1 MSFTRKSNP
10 DTADRQLLM
19 LPDVPVLDGLSKA
32 GQAAFIDWWSRVR
45 EALKREDDI
54 LRALIGDVRDS
65 IKEQPADDSSTTI
78 VQVGGGGG
86 GVSREEVE
94 QIVNESVTNAVA
106 NARYTHSQGVPS
118 TEWLIV
124 HNLGWKPSA
133 TVIDSVGNEVC
144 GDVKHDSITQL
155 RISFTNSFSG
165 NAYLT

>member
-19 LPDVPVLDGLSKA
+19 LPDMPVLDGLSKT
-32 GQAAFIDWWSRVR
+32 GQAAFTDWWSRVR

-54 LRALIGDVRDS
+54 LRSLIGDVRDS
-65 IKEQPADDSSTTI
+65 IPDQTSDSADTTI
-78 VQVGGGGG
+78 VQIGGSGG

-94 QIVNESVTNAVA
+94 QIVSESVTNAVA
-106 NARYTHSQGVPS
+106 SARYTHSQGVPS
-118 TEWLIV
+118 TEWIIV

-133 TVIDSVGNEVC
+133 TVIDSIGNEVC
-144 GDVKHDSITQL
+144 GDVLHDSITQL
-155 RISFTNSFSG
+155 RISFTNAFSG

>member
-1 MSFTRKSNP
+1 MSLVRKSNP

-19 LPDVPVLDGLSKA
+19 LPDLPVLDGLSKA
-32 GQAAFIDWWSRVR
+32 GQTSFADWWNRVR

-54 LRALIGDVRDS
+54 LRALIGGVRDS
-65 IKEQPADDSSTTI
+65 IPTQATETPGSTI
-78 VQVGGGGG
+78 VNIDGSG

-94 QIVNESVTNAVA
+94 QIVSDSISNAIA

-155 RISFTNSFSG
+155 RISFTNAFSG